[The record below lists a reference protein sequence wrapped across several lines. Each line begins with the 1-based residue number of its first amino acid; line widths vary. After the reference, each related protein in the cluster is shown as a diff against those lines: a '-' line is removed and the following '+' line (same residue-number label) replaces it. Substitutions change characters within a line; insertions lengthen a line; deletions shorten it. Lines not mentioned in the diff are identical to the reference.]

1 MNAIISTPP
10 IITTADEV
18 TLRAV
23 DQNAPVQAADCLSF
37 PATLNLSTEKET
49 AFVKEGVEATQANK
63 SVGATDNDRDS
74 QQEVPSPTPTTST
87 TTVYVSVRYEISPFP
102 YPSPELKGV
111 EYLAVLPSKT
121 AQTLTTLLQVSGIF
135 LKGLLKTANPA
146 TRWRIGRSETPRST
160 RPANGS
166 HLRNPTSCVPC
177 RCSMEATTLG
187 HRLVARVPVAWR
199 RIWASTR

>member
-1 MNAIISTPP
+1 MLQSRPRT
-10 IITTADEV
+10 V
-18 TLRAV
+18 F
-23 DQNAPVQAADCLSF
+23 CLSF
-37 PATLNLSTEKET
+37 PVTLNLSTEKET
-49 AFVKEGVEATQANK
+49 TFVKEGAAATQANK

-87 TTVYVSVRYEISPFP
+87 STTTVYASVRHGISPFP

-111 EYLAVLPSKT
+111 EYLAVPPSKT
-121 AQTLTTLLQVSGIF
+121 AQTLTTLSQVSGIF
-135 LKGLLKTANPA
+135 VKGLLKTANPA

-166 HLRNPTSCVPC
+166 HLRNPTSRVLC

-187 HRLVARVPVAWR
+187 HRLVARVPVAR
-199 RIWASTR
+199 CRIWASTSLNNRRRRLVHRRPRKV

>member
-1 MNAIISTPP
+1 M
-10 IITTADEV
+10 
-18 TLRAV
+18 LHAV

-49 AFVKEGVEATQANK
+49 VFVKEGVEATQANK
-63 SVGATDNDRDS
+63 SVGATDNGRDS

-87 TTVYVSVRYEISPFP
+87 TTVYASVRYGISPFP
-102 YPSPELKGV
+102 YPSPGLKGV
-111 EYLAVLPSKT
+111 EYLAVPPSIT
-121 AQTLTTLLQVSGIF
+121 AQTLTILSQASGIF
-135 LKGLLKTANPA
+135 LKGILKTANPA
-146 TRWRIGRSETPRST
+146 MRRRIGRSETPRST

-166 HLRNPTSCVPC
+166 HLRNPMSRVPC

-187 HRLVARVPVAWR
+187 HRLIARVPVAWR